1 MSGRR
6 VRRRGGGRLPGVDI
20 STTVWAV
27 AGRRLTCAAGTVVG
41 NRYHANFDVLHL
53 DPGRP
58 LAVVADGMGDSE
70 GSAVAGRT
78 TVAVFAREAA
88 TASGP
93 AALRAAV
100 AEVQRAVR
108 AAGRNLPGLTGCTL
122 TAFVGDEQSDGRSD
136 GQGDRQSDR
145 QGDGN
150 GDGPGGAWLVQL
162 GDSRAYRIRDGV
174 LELLTADHTA
184 AWLGVLNGWYKPDSP
199 EGHLARH
206 RLTRFAGHP
215 GMPEPDLLNISL
227 LPGDLLL
234 LCTDGVSDQ
243 IDDRT
248 LAGLLTARTEPAA
261 TVERVLARTLAA
273 GGDDNATAVVI
284 HVR

>member
-1 MSGRR
+1 MA
-6 VRRRGGGRLPGVDI
+6 I
-20 STTVWAV
+20 STAVWAV
-27 AGRRLTCAAGTVVG
+27 AGRRLACAAGTVVG
-41 NRYHANFDVLHL
+41 DRYHANFDVLHL

-70 GSAVAGRT
+70 GSAVASRT
-78 TVAVFAREAA
+78 TVTVFAREAA

-100 AEVQRAVR
+100 AEVQRTVR

-122 TAFVGDEQSDGRSD
+122 TAFA
-136 GQGDRQSDR
+136 
-145 QGDGN
+145 GDGE
-150 GDGPGGAWLVQL
+150 GGAWLVQL
-162 GDSRAYRIRDGV
+162 GDSRAYRIRDGI

-184 AWLGVLNGWYKPDSP
+184 AWLGVLNGWYRPDSP
-199 EGHLARH
+199 EGYLARH

-227 LPGDLLL
+227 RPGDLLL

-248 LAGLLTARTEPAA
+248 LADLLTAEKEPAA

-273 GGDDNATAVVI
+273 GGADNATAVVI
-284 HVR
+284 RVG